1 MVLSLHSHI
10 IIDHISLC
18 WHSSCS
24 WPPGPFSEVVSIVVV
39 SLCGLGLLLPVSAL
53 LLSLCCYCWR
63 RHSRKKAVRETSVSR
78 ERVQCTIPA
87 ESYLFPSYGGNDEG
101 GVEGACGNGV
111 ARHRE
116 RRLPLPPEPE
126 IGIGGESY
134 YEELDEVDVTSG
146 VTLPRLPTFSSE
158 TSEAGGTELETV
170 ISAATD
176 TQLVTS

>member
-1 MVLSLHSHI
+1 M
-10 IIDHISLC
+10 
-18 WHSSCS
+18 
-24 WPPGPFSEVVSIVVV
+24 
-39 SLCGLGLLLPVSAL
+39 
-53 LLSLCCYCWR
+53 
-63 RHSRKKAVRETSVSR
+63 SVSR
-78 ERVQCTIPA
+78 ERVQYTIPA
-87 ESYLFPSYGGNDEG
+87 ESYLFLSYGGNNEGMEG
-101 GVEGACGNGV
+101 GGGACGNGV

-134 YEELDEVDVTSG
+134 YEELDEVAVDVTSG
-146 VTLPRLPTFSSE
+146 VTLPRFPTFCSE